1 MKEKDKT
8 PNTLQD
14 QAWKR
19 ATENKKPNAG
29 TPHDWEDYEKNKKKK
44 PKVDDGP

>member
-1 MKEKDKT
+1 MTEDKKDKI
-8 PNTLQD
+8 PSTLQE

-29 TPHDWEDYEKNKKKK
+29 TPHDWEDYERQQDSKKQR
-44 PKVDDGP
+44 

>member
-8 PNTLQD
+8 PNTLQE

-29 TPHDWEDYEKNKKKK
+29 TPHDWEDYERRKKDK
-44 PKVDDGP
+44 

>member
-1 MKEKDKT
+1 MSENKKDKI
-8 PNTLQD
+8 PNTLQE

-29 TPHDWEDYEKNKKKK
+29 TPHDWEDYERKEREQRNNE
-44 PKVDDGP
+44 